1 VKDISDPTYVA
12 ELVEFAETMLNELQ
26 AIRLRIFDKANAVL
40 HAGVHELVGLA
51 DDLMVEYRKLANL
64 EEALAELVDARAVP
78 AVVDTFEEVD
88 R

>member
-1 VKDISDPTYVA
+1 MKDISDPTYVA

-40 HAGVHELVGLA
+40 DAGVHELVGLA